1 MPLGHKRRL
10 RKLQSSRCC
19 RQKKKIPN
27 IKLVGFFWVPLVE
40 KEDQYLAATLYH
52 SPYLVININVQV
64 KKTSKQQQREGQFTT
79 T

>member
-1 MPLGHKRRL
+1 MPLGLKRRL

-19 RQKKKIPN
+19 RQKNSQYKI
-27 IKLVGFFWVPLVE
+27 GRFFWVPLVE